1 MLKKILLATSLAVL
15 GVTAVVDAA
24 FAQRRE
30 FRIQDGRTGR
40 TIYDDGI
47 EDGRACA
54 ALRSTFWDPRIQDF
68 VTRPRTVCNF
78 GNQGYNRA
86 YRRY

>member
-1 MLKKILLATSLAVL
+1 MTKKTLIAATLAIL
-15 GVTAVVDAA
+15 GVTALTDAA

-30 FRIQDGRTGR
+30 FRILDGRTGEVLF
-40 TIYDDGI
+40 DDGV

-54 ALRSTFWDPRIQDF
+54 VLRRTFWDPYLQDF

-78 GNQGYNRA
+78 G
-86 YRRY
+86 RRRF